1 MLQIIGVAIVA
12 FVITYKAFYVVN
24 YINEKDNTNIKNNL
38 IIKFILSLIV
48 SLEQVLLYIKYKDLV
63 YIAPAFIALVFITV
77 MAYIDFYTKYIY
89 GIISKPLLIFS
100 VFMFLFNIIG
110 RNITTKEISM
120 VFIISIIFYI
130 FGKLRYI
137 GEGDVEVIIALLLLF
152 SNSLFFVVALIF
164 FSFGVSGIAGI
175 YLLIFKKV
183 GLNHRKPFMPSLA
196 LAMYLILF
204 TY

>member
-1 MLQIIGVAIVA
+1 
-12 FVITYKAFYVVN
+12 
-24 YINEKDNTNIKNNL
+24 
-38 IIKFILSLIV
+38 
-48 SLEQVLLYIKYKDLV
+48 VLLYIKYKDLV